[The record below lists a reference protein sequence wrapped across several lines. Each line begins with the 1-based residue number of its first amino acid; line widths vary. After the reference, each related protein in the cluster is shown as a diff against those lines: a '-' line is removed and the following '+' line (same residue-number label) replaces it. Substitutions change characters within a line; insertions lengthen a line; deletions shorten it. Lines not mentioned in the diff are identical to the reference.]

1 MEEIK
6 GVIGGKAREKAQAPW
21 PEYTIQGKSWHT
33 SILFNR
39 LPPYLP
45 FNAPP
50 PALFQPPP
58 APHKLPTFTR
68 TTSGDPSSGY
78 G

>member
-1 MEEIK
+1 MGEIK
-6 GVIGGKAREKAQAPW
+6 EVIGEKAGGKAQAPW

-33 SILFNR
+33 SILFTR

-45 FNAPP
+45 FNAPT
-50 PALFQPPP
+50 PAWLQPPLS
-58 APHKLPTFTR
+58 PHKLPTFTR
-68 TTSGDPSSGY
+68 TTSGDPGSGS